1 MESILVNSRKPD
13 VTFYRD
19 GRIDITSRVAKI
31 LQLHEG
37 DVVDIGVHQGEYYL
51 YVRNRF
57 TNIVGK
63 HEAQCFA
70 SKKNSCNFRAY
81 SKKICSAILQLSQ
94 ASKARIPAGEV
105 VELPEVGRTVPLI
118 IRLNLA

>member
-1 MESILVNSRKPD
+1 M
-13 VTFYRD
+13 TFYCD

-94 ASKARIPAGEV
+94 ASKARIAAGEV
-105 VELPEVGRTVPLI
+105 VELPEVGRAVPLI